1 MIRKSLVF
9 VFLLLVTVSAAAQTQ
24 STPTPTSMP
33 SPSPTAT
40 PTPMPSPTA
49 TRTPKSSPAGKQKY
63 ESLLEK
69 VKKGDRTVDFTE
81 LRLAFYESSNYNPY
95 SPMLTYRPLWGALAQ
110 NNYAEAIKIAQSVFE
125 KNFIE
130 VNANMV
136 AHIAYRET
144 GDTER
149 AAFHRFM
156 ADGLLASIKSTKDG
170 KTPETAFEV
179 ISVSEEYGLMR
190 SLELRPIKQSLIN
203 DKGHFLDALVVLDKA
218 NQESTVYFNIDKPFS
233 WKKD

>member
-9 VFLLLVTVSAAAQTQ
+9 VFLLLVLTVSAGAQTQ
-24 STPTPTSMP
+24 SAPTPTP

-40 PTPMPSPTA
+40 P
-49 TRTPKSSPAGKQKY
+49 KSSPAEKRKY
-63 ESLLEK
+63 ESLLEM

-81 LRLAFYESSNYNPY
+81 LRLAFFESSNYNPY

-190 SLELRPIKQSLIN
+190 SLELRPIRQSLIDN
-203 DKGHFLDALVVLDKA
+203 KGHFIDALVVLDKT
-218 NQESTVYFNIDKPFS
+218 NQQSTLYFNVDKPFT
-233 WKKD
+233 WKKKY

>member
-1 MIRKSLVF
+1 LVS
-9 VFLLLVTVSAAAQTQ
+9 VFLFLMLTVSAGAQTQ
-24 STPTPTSMP
+24 STPTP
-33 SPSPTAT
+33 SPT
-40 PTPMPSPTA
+40 P
-49 TRTPKSSPAGKQKY
+49 TPKSSPAEKRKY

-81 LRLAFYESSNYNPY
+81 LRLAFFESSNYNPY

-190 SLELRPIKQSLIN
+190 SLELRPIRQSLIEN
-203 DKGHFLDALVVLDKA
+203 KGHYLDALVVLDKA
-218 NQESTVYFNIDKPFS
+218 NQQSTVYFNIDKPFS

>member
-1 MIRKSLVF
+1 M
-9 VFLLLVTVSAAAQTQ
+9 
-24 STPTPTSMP
+24 
-33 SPSPTAT
+33 
-40 PTPMPSPTA
+40 
-49 TRTPKSSPAGKQKY
+49 
-63 ESLLEK
+63 
-69 VKKGDRTVDFTE
+69 KKGDRTVDFTE

-203 DKGHFLDALVVLDKA
+203 NKGHFFDALVVLDKA
-218 NQESTVYFNIDKPFS
+218 NQESTVYFNIDKPFT
-233 WKKD
+233 WKK

>member
-1 MIRKSLVF
+1 MIRKSLVS
-9 VFLLLVTVSAAAQTQ
+9 VFLFLILTVSAGAQTQ
-24 STPTPTSMP
+24 STPSPTA
-33 SPSPTAT
+33 SPTAT
-40 PTPMPSPTA
+40 PTA
-49 TRTPKSSPAGKQKY
+49 TPAPTPKSSPAGKQKY

-81 LRLAFYESSNYNPY
+81 LRLAFFESSNYNPY

-110 NNYAEAIKIAQSVFE
+110 NNYPEAIKIAQSVFE

-190 SLELRPIKQSLIN
+190 SLELRPIRQSLIE
-203 DKGHFLDALVVLDKA
+203 DKGHYLDALVVLDKT
-218 NQESTVYFNIDKPFS
+218 NQQSTVYFNVDKPFT
-233 WKKD
+233 WKK

>member
-1 MIRKSLVF
+1 MIRKSLVS
-9 VFLLLVTVSAAAQTQ
+9 VFLFLMLTVSAGAQPQ
-24 STPTPTSMP
+24 STPSASPSPTPTS
-33 SPSPTAT
+33 
-40 PTPMPSPTA
+40 
-49 TRTPKSSPAGKQKY
+49 KSSPAGKQKY

-81 LRLAFYESSNYNPY
+81 LRLAFFESSNYNPY
-95 SPMLTYRPLWGALAQ
+95 APMLTYRPLWGAVAQ

-190 SLELRPIKQSLIN
+190 SMELRPIRQSLIQ
-203 DKGHFLDALVVLDKA
+203 DKGHFFDALVVLDKTS
-218 NQESTVYFNIDKPFS
+218 QESTVYFNIDKPFK

>member
-1 MIRKSLVF
+1 MFRRSLVF
-9 VFLLLVTVSAAAQTQ
+9 VFLVLVLATSAAAQTQ
-24 STPTPTSMP
+24 PAPSPTPI
-33 SPSPTAT
+33 PSPTAS
-40 PTPMPSPTA
+40 PSPV
-49 TRTPKSSPAGKQKY
+49 PKSSPAEKRKY
-63 ESLLEK
+63 ETLLER

-81 LRLAFYESSNYNPY
+81 LRLAFFESSYYNPY
-95 SPMLTYRPLWGALAQ
+95 APMLTYRPLWGALAQ

-156 ADGLLASIKSTKDG
+156 ADGMLASIKSTKDG

-190 SLELRPIKQSLIN
+190 SMELRPIRQSLIQ
-203 DKGHFLDALVVLDKA
+203 DKGHFLDALVVLDRT
-218 NQESTVYFNIDKPFS
+218 NQESTVFFNVDKPFT
-233 WKKD
+233 WKK

>member
-1 MIRKSLVF
+1 MFRRSLVF
-9 VFLLLVTVSAAAQTQ
+9 VFLVLVLATSAAAQTQ
-24 STPTPTSMP
+24 PAPSPTPI
-33 SPSPTAT
+33 PSPTAS
-40 PTPMPSPTA
+40 PSPV
-49 TRTPKSSPAGKQKY
+49 PKSSPAEKRKY
-63 ESLLEK
+63 ETLLER

-81 LRLAFYESSNYNPY
+81 LRLAFFESSYYNPY
-95 SPMLTYRPLWGALAQ
+95 APMLTYRPLWGALAQ
-110 NNYAEAIKIAQSVFE
+110 NNYAEAIKIAESVFE

-156 ADGLLASIKSTKDG
+156 ADGMLASIKSTKDG

-190 SLELRPIKQSLIN
+190 SMELRPIRQSLIQ
-203 DKGHFLDALVVLDKA
+203 DKGHFLDALVVLDRT
-218 NQESTVYFNIDKPFS
+218 NQESTVFFNVDKPFT
-233 WKKD
+233 WKK

>member
-1 MIRKSLVF
+1 MIRKSLVS
-9 VFLLLVTVSAAAQTQ
+9 VFLFLMLTVSAGAQTQ
-24 STPTPTSMP
+24 STPSP
-33 SPSPTAT
+33 SPSPT
-40 PTPMPSPTA
+40 PTT
-49 TRTPKSSPAGKQKY
+49 KSSPAEKRKY

-81 LRLAFYESSNYNPY
+81 LRLAFFESSNYNPY

-170 KTPETAFEV
+170 KTPETAYEV

-190 SLELRPIKQSLIN
+190 SLELRPFKQSLIQ
-203 DKGHFLDALVVLDKA
+203 DKGHFFDALVVRDKT
-218 NQESTVYFNIDKPFS
+218 NQESTVYFNVDKPFT

>member
-1 MIRKSLVF
+1 MITKSLVF
-9 VFLLLVTVSAAAQTQ
+9 VFLSVLSVSAAAQTQ
-24 STPTPTSMP
+24 TIPTPTPT
-33 SPSPTAT
+33 PSPTA
-40 PTPMPSPTA
+40 SPA
-49 TRTPKSSPAGKQKY
+49 PTPKSSPAAKGKY
-63 ESLLEK
+63 ESLLER

-81 LRLAFYESSNYNPY
+81 LRFAFFESSNYNPY
-95 SPMLTYRPLWGALAQ
+95 APMLTYRPLWGAVAQ
-110 NNYAEAIKIAQSVFE
+110 KNYAEAIKIAQSVFE

-179 ISVSEEYGLMR
+179 ISVSEEYGFMR
-190 SLELRPIKQSLIN
+190 SMALRPIRQSLIQ
-203 DKGHFLDALVVLDKA
+203 DKGHFFDALVVLDNA
-218 NQESTVYFNIDKPFS
+218 NQESTVYFNIDKPFT
-233 WKKD
+233 WKK

>member
-1 MIRKSLVF
+1 MIRKSLAF
-9 VFLLLVTVSAAAQTQ
+9 VFLLLVLTVSAAAQTQ
-24 STPTPTSMP
+24 P
-33 SPSPTAT
+33 SPSPSPSPSAT
-40 PTPMPSPTA
+40 PTS
-49 TRTPKSSPAGKQKY
+49 KSSPAGKQKY
-63 ESLLEK
+63 EALLEK

-110 NNYAEAIKIAQSVFE
+110 NNYPEAIKIAESVFE

-190 SLELRPIKQSLIN
+190 SLELRPIKQSLIEN
-203 DKGHFLDALVVLDKA
+203 KGHFFDALVVVDKT
-218 NQESTVYFNIDKPFS
+218 NQQSTVYFNIDKPFK

>member
-9 VFLLLVTVSAAAQTQ
+9 VFLLLVLTVSAAAQTQ
-24 STPTPTSMP
+24 STPTPTP
-33 SPSPTAT
+33 
-40 PTPMPSPTA
+40 
-49 TRTPKSSPAGKQKY
+49 TPKSAPAEKRKY

-190 SLELRPIKQSLIN
+190 SMELRPIKQALIN
-203 DKGHFLDALVVLDKA
+203 NKGHFLDALEVLDKT
-218 NQESTVYFNIDKPFS
+218 NQQSTVYFNIDKPFT
-233 WKKD
+233 WKK

>member
-1 MIRKSLVF
+1 MIRKSLVS
-9 VFLLLVTVSAAAQTQ
+9 VFLFLMLAVSAGAQTQ
-24 STPTPTSMP
+24 STPSP
-33 SPSPTAT
+33 SPS
-40 PTPMPSPTA
+40 
-49 TRTPKSSPAGKQKY
+49 PKSSPAAKGKY
-63 ESLLEK
+63 ESLLER
-69 VKKGDRTVDFTE
+69 VKKGDRTIDFTE

-95 SPMLTYRPLWGALAQ
+95 APMLTYRPLWGALAQ
-110 NNYAEAIKIAQSVFE
+110 NNYAEAIKISQSVFE

-136 AHIAYRET
+136 AHVAYRET

-156 ADGLLASIKSTKDG
+156 ADGLLASIKSNKDG
-170 KTPETAFEV
+170 KTPETAYEV

-203 DKGHFLDALVVLDKA
+203 DKGHFIDALVVLDKT
-218 NQESTVYFNIDKPFS
+218 NQESTVFFNIDKPFT
-233 WKKD
+233 WKK

>member
-1 MIRKSLVF
+1 MIRKSLVS
-9 VFLLLVTVSAAAQTQ
+9 VFLFLILTVSAAAQTQ
-24 STPTPTSMP
+24 STP
-33 SPSPTAT
+33 SPSPL
-40 PTPMPSPTA
+40 PTP
-49 TRTPKSSPAGKQKY
+49 TPKSSPAEKRKY

-69 VKKGDRTVDFTE
+69 VKKGDHTVDFTE
-81 LRLAFYESSNYNPY
+81 LRLAFFDSSNYNPY

-190 SLELRPIKQSLIN
+190 SLELRPIKQSLIEN
-203 DKGHFLDALVVLDKA
+203 KGHYLDALVVLDKT
-218 NQESTVYFNIDKPFS
+218 NQQSTVYFNIDKPFT
-233 WKKD
+233 WKK

>member
-1 MIRKSLVF
+1 MLA
-9 VFLLLVTVSAAAQTQ
+9 VSAGAQAQ
-24 STPTPTSMP
+24 S
-33 SPSPTAT
+33 SPSPT
-40 PTPMPSPTA
+40 PSPTPV
-49 TRTPKSSPAGKQKY
+49 PKSSPAGKRDY
-63 ESLLEK
+63 EALLEK
-69 VKKGDRTVDFTE
+69 VKQGDRTVDFTE

-130 VNANMV
+130 INANMV
-136 AHIAYRET
+136 AHVAYRET

-149 AAFHRFM
+149 AAFHQFM

-170 KTPETAFEV
+170 KTPETAYEV

-190 SLELRPIKQSLIN
+190 SLELRPIKQSLIEN
-203 DKGHFLDALVVLDKA
+203 KGHYFDALVVVDKT
-218 NQESTVYFNIDKPFS
+218 NQQSTVYFNIDKPFT
-233 WKKD
+233 WKK

>member
-1 MIRKSLVF
+1 MITKSLVS
-9 VFLLLVTVSAAAQTQ
+9 VFLLLVLTVSVGAQTQ
-24 STPTPTSMP
+24 STPTP

-40 PTPMPSPTA
+40 PTP
-49 TRTPKSSPAGKQKY
+49 KSSPAGKHKY
-63 ESLLEK
+63 ESLLER

-95 SPMLTYRPLWGALAQ
+95 APMLTYRPLWGALAQ
-110 NNYAEAIKIAQSVFE
+110 KNYAEAIKIAQSVFE

-130 VNANMV
+130 INANMV

-190 SLELRPIKQSLIN
+190 SLELRPIKQSLIEN
-203 DKGHFLDALVVLDKA
+203 KGHFFDALVVVDKT
-218 NQESTVYFNIDKPFS
+218 NQQSTVYFNIDKPFT

>member
-1 MIRKSLVF
+1 MIRKSLLF
-9 VFLLLVTVSAAAQTQ
+9 VFLLLALTVSAAAQTQ
-24 STPTPTSMP
+24 
-33 SPSPTAT
+33 
-40 PTPMPSPTA
+40 PMPSPTPTSSA
-49 TRTPKSSPAGKQKY
+49 SPSASPAPSPKSSAKENQKY

-69 VKKGDRTVDFTE
+69 VKKGDRTVNFTE
-81 LRLAFYESSNYNPY
+81 LRFAFFESSYYNPY
-95 SPMLTYRPLWGALAQ
+95 APMLTYRPLWGAVAQ
-110 NNYAEAIKIAQSVFE
+110 KNYAEAIKIAQSVFE

-156 ADGLLASIKSTKDG
+156 ADGMLASIKSTKDG

-190 SLELRPIKQSLIN
+190 SMALRPIRQSLIQ
-203 DKGHFLDALVVLDKA
+203 DKGHFLDALVVLDNA
-218 NQESTVYFNIDKPFS
+218 NQESTVFFNIDKPFT
-233 WKKD
+233 WKK

>member
-9 VFLLLVTVSAAAQTQ
+9 VFLFLIFTVSAAAQTLPTP
-24 STPTPTSMP
+24 SATPSPTPTPTPKP
-33 SPSPTAT
+33 SPAEK
-40 PTPMPSPTA
+40 
-49 TRTPKSSPAGKQKY
+49 RNY

-81 LRLAFYESSNYNPY
+81 LRLAFFESSNYNPY

-190 SLELRPIKQSLIN
+190 SMELRPIRQSLIN
-203 DKGHFLDALVVLDKA
+203 DKGHFLDALVVVDKA
-218 NQESTVYFNIDKPFS
+218 NQQSTVYFNVDKPFS
-233 WKKD
+233 WKRD

>member
-1 MIRKSLVF
+1 MFRKSLVF
-9 VFLLLVTVSAAAQTQ
+9 VFLVLVLAVSAAAQTQ
-24 STPTPTSMP
+24 TTPSPTPTP
-33 SPSPTAT
+33 SPAASPT
-40 PTPMPSPTA
+40 P
-49 TRTPKSSPAGKQKY
+49 TPKSSPAAKGKY
-63 ESLLEK
+63 ESLLER

-95 SPMLTYRPLWGALAQ
+95 APMLTYRPLWGAVAQ
-110 NNYAEAIKIAQSVFE
+110 KNYAEAIKVAQSVFE

-156 ADGLLASIKSTKDG
+156 ADGMLASIKSTKDG

-190 SLELRPIKQSLIN
+190 SMALRPIRQSLIQ
-203 DKGHFLDALVVLDKA
+203 DKGHFLDALVVLDRT
-218 NQESTVYFNIDKPFS
+218 NQERTVFFNVDKPFT
-233 WKKD
+233 WKK

>member
-9 VFLLLVTVSAAAQTQ
+9 VFLVLVLTVSAGAQTPT
-24 STPTPTSMP
+24 TPTPTP
-33 SPSPTAT
+33 TPSPT
-40 PTPMPSPTA
+40 P
-49 TRTPKSSPAGKQKY
+49 TPKSSPAAKGKY
-63 ESLLEK
+63 ETLLEK

-110 NNYAEAIKIAQSVFE
+110 KNYAEAIKIAQSVFE

-136 AHIAYRET
+136 AHVAYRET

-149 AAFHRFM
+149 AAFHQFM

-190 SLELRPIKQSLIN
+190 SLELRPIRQSLIQ
-203 DKGHFLDALVVLDKA
+203 DKGRFFDALVVLDKT
-218 NQESTVYFNIDKPFS
+218 NQQSTFYFNVDKPFT
-233 WKKD
+233 WKK

>member
-1 MIRKSLVF
+1 MIKKSLVF
-9 VFLLLVTVSAAAQTQ
+9 VFLLLVLTVSVEAQTQ
-24 STPTPTSMP
+24 STPAPTP

-40 PTPMPSPTA
+40 PTPSPKPSVA
-49 TRTPKSSPAGKQKY
+49 EKRKY

-69 VKKGDRTVDFTE
+69 VKQGDRTVDFTE
-81 LRLAFYESSNYNPY
+81 LRLAFFESSNYNPY
-95 SPMLTYRPLWGALAQ
+95 APMLTYRPLWGALAQ

-156 ADGLLASIKSTKDG
+156 ADGMLASIKSTKDG
-170 KTPETAFEV
+170 KTLETAFEV

-190 SLELRPIKQSLIN
+190 SMGLRPIRQSLIHE
-203 DKGHFLDALVVLDKA
+203 KGHFFDALVVLDKT
-218 NQESTVYFNIDKPFS
+218 NQESTVFFNVDKPFT
-233 WKKD
+233 WKKQD

>member
-1 MIRKSLVF
+1 MIRKSLVL
-9 VFLLLVTVSAAAQTQ
+9 VFLLVVTVSADAQTPA
-24 STPTPTSMP
+24 T
-33 SPSPTAT
+33 PTAT
-40 PTPMPSPTA
+40 PTPA
-49 TRTPKSSPAGKQKY
+49 AKSSTAGKQKY
-63 ESLLEK
+63 EALLERA
-69 VKKGDRTVDFTE
+69 KKGDRTVDFTE

-203 DKGHFLDALVVLDKA
+203 NNGHFFDALVVVDKT
-218 NQESTVYFNIDKPFS
+218 NQQSTVYFNIDKPFT

>member
-1 MIRKSLVF
+1 MIRKSVAF
-9 VFLLLVTVSAAAQTQ
+9 IFLLLVLTVSAAAQTQ
-24 STPTPTSMP
+24 TTPTP
-33 SPSPTAT
+33 SPSAAAT
-40 PTPMPSPTA
+40 STPA
-49 TRTPKSSPAGKQKY
+49 AKSSTAGKQKY

-190 SLELRPIKQSLIN
+190 SLELRPIKQSLVEN
-203 DKGHFLDALVVLDKA
+203 KGHFFDALVVVDKT
-218 NQESTVYFNIDKPFS
+218 NQQSTVYFNIDKPFT
-233 WKKD
+233 WKK